1 MTVAGG
7 YFEGKYQTSRYNRRY
22 DYNQKPQKMQE
33 PGGIRGITRT
43 SSDLLEE
50 KLRHIL
56 EIMDRGEKEGYSAAD
71 KKRLTE
77 LKDELENLNRQI
89 VDELQKVE
97 VSLIEKSVN
106 REIVDRHREFV
117 QEYQKNFDLL
127 M

>member
-1 MTVAGG
+1 MLILINMTVAGG
-7 YFEGKYQTSRYNRRY
+7 YFEGNIKHRVIIAA
-22 DYNQKPQKMQE
+22 MII
-33 PGGIRGITRT
+33 IRNPKNAGTWWNKRNNRT

-89 VDELQKVE
+89 VDE
-97 VSLIEKSVN
+97 SKSGSILN
-106 REIVDRHREFV
+106 RKECQSRDSG
-117 QEYQKNFDLL
+117 
-127 M
+127 